1 MARPLFVCH
10 NCEDLDVYEGVDY
23 EIFGKTR

>member
-1 MARPLFVCH
+1 MARPLFVCR
-10 NCEDLDVYEGVDY
+10 NCENLDVYKGVNY